1 MEGGGRAG
9 GLESNGRQSG
19 APGLIRWPEV
29 VRRTGLSR
37 SAIERLLREGRFP
50 AARRVGAGAVA
61 WIDEEIS
68 AWISDLPRAEVGGDR
83 WGNAGG
89 RS

>member
-1 MEGGGRAG
+1 MEGGGVG
-9 GLESNGRQSG
+9 SLEANARQSG

-50 AARRVGAGAVA
+50 AARRVGARAVA

-68 AWISDLPRAEVGGDR
+68 AWISELPRAEVGGDR
-83 WGNAGG
+83 EGSAG